1 MRIHSALIASAT
13 SLALALPVTA
23 LAAPEGAGD
32 LVVEDEGPS
41 AEDQKMEQAKALY
54 KEGSVAADA
63 GNWQEAMNKYEQAYI
78 LVPSKHGFAHKV
90 GIAAYNAGV
99 CEKTVEY
106 LVHFIHYAD
115 HEKHGDKVE
124 ESRKVLA
131 EMLDKGCTTEEAIH
145 FYHLSDD
152 ERSGMARD
160 LYVKAEE
167 LAAEEKWQEAEALYE
182 EAYILVPFKIGFSY
196 KVGMAAYNAWI
207 QGTEAGN
214 PRQLDCD
221 KAHEYL
227 LHFADFAKEDKYA
240 DKREESNA
248 IVAELAQTCVSKEA
262 METHQTTDP
271 SDADDPFD
279 EENPF
284 ANGSSS
290 SNNGGGGKKNKGKKG
305 LLIGGVALTV
315 LGAGGL
321 GVGAAG
327 LVMASGTA
335 GELTDLASLDT
346 PTGYPIGDY
355 SEAVPLEQRLGT
367 QKLMGY
373 VGLGAGGALFVTGIA
388 LIAVHAAKNK
398 KKASASARL
407 DGIAPSF
414 TANSVGA
421 SARVSF

>member
-1 MRIHSALIASAT
+1 MRIHSAIIASAT

-23 LAAPEGAGD
+23 FAAPEEEGE
-32 LVVEDEGPS
+32 LVIEDEGPS
-41 AEDQKMEQAKALY
+41 EEEQKMEQAKALY
-54 KEGSVAADA
+54 KEGSIAADA
-63 GNWQEAMNKYEQAYI
+63 GNWKLAEEKYEQAYI
-78 LVPSKHGFAHKV
+78 LVPHKHGFAHKV
-90 GIAAYNAGV
+90 GMAAYNADD

-106 LVHFIHYAD
+106 LVHFITYTD
-115 HEKHGDKVE
+115 HEKDGDKVE
-124 ESRKVLA
+124 ESRTVLA

-145 FYHLSDD
+145 FYHLSDE

-182 EAYILVPFKIGFSY
+182 EAYMLVPFKIGFSH
-196 KVGMAAYNAWI
+196 KVGMAAYNAWTK
-207 QGTEAGN
+207 GNEEGN
-214 PRQLDCD
+214 PRQEDCD

-227 LHFADFAKEDKYA
+227 LHFADFAEEEKYTE
-240 DKREESNA
+240 KREQSRTL
-248 IVAELAQTCVSKEA
+248 VAELEETCVSKEE
-262 METHQTTDP
+262 METHQTADP
-271 SDADDPFD
+271 ADSDNPFD

-284 ANGSSS
+284 ANGG
-290 SNNGGGGKKNKGKKG
+290 NTGGKKDKKNKGKKG

-346 PTGYPIGDY
+346 PTGYPLGDY
-355 SEAVPLEQRLGT
+355 SDAVPLEQRLGT

-421 SARVSF
+421 SAQISF